1 MTSARRA
8 YATDLTDAEWQL
20 LAPLIPAPKP
30 GGRPAI
36 HDRRELAN
44 AMAYWVR
51 AGCAW
56 RLLPHDLP
64 PWQTVYH
71 YFRCWRQQGLWEQ
84 VHGVL
89 RVQERV
95 RQGRRPTPSA
105 AILDSQSVKTTERG
119 LHGYDG
125 AKRVNGRKRHLL
137 VDSLGLVIK
146 VHMTAAD
153 VGDRDGAVELLRR
166 LDRRRFPRL
175 RHGWADGGYRG
186 PFLDWTRKHRGIAF
200 EVVQRSDGGRQR
212 RWLPPGVTPPIVSPF
227 AVVPR
232 RWVVERTFAWLGRF
246 RRLSKDY
253 EHLTTTSEAVIYLA
267 MTRLLVRRLTRP

>member
-1 MTSARRA
+1 M
-8 YATDLTDAEWQL
+8 
-20 LAPLIPAPKP
+20 
-30 GGRPAI
+30 
-36 HDRRELAN
+36 
-44 AMAYWVR
+44 R

-125 AKRVNGRKRHLL
+125 AKRVNGRRHLL

-146 VHMTAAD
+146 VHLTAAD
-153 VGDRDGAVELLRR
+153 MGDHDGAVELLRR
-166 LDRRRFPRL
+166 LDHRRFPDC
-175 RHGWADGGYRG
+175 GTAG
-186 PFLDWTRKHRGIAF
+186 PMAATAARSWTRKHRGIAF
-200 EVVQRSDGGRQR
+200 EVVQRSDGGGSGVGYR
-212 RWLPPGVTPPIVSPF
+212 PGDPPIVSPF
-227 AVVPR
+227 AVVPS

>member
-1 MTSARRA
+1 
-8 YATDLTDAEWQL
+8 
-20 LAPLIPAPKP
+20 
-30 GGRPAI
+30 
-36 HDRRELAN
+36 
-44 AMAYWVR
+44 MAYWVR
-51 AGCAW
+51 PGCAW

-71 YFRCWRQQGLWEQ
+71 YFGCWRQQGLWEQ

-119 LHGYDG
+119 ATGLRRRQAGQRPQAPPAGRQPRLGDQGAHDG
-125 AKRVNGRKRHLL
+125 RRCGR
-137 VDSLGLVIK
+137 
-146 VHMTAAD
+146 
-153 VGDRDGAVELLRR
+153 RDGEMELLRR

-186 PFLDWTRKHRGIAF
+186 PFLDWTHKHRGIAF
-200 EVVQRSDGGRQR
+200 EVCSAATASGSGVGYRPGDPADRVPVRGRPAP
-212 RWLPPGVTPPIVSPF
+212 L
-227 AVVPR
+227 
-232 RWVVERTFAWLGRF
+232 VVERTFAWLGRF